1 MLKRWMLLLVTGLLL
16 TQMVGCGNKN
26 QESTEVTLES
36 AVGNTTADSDTIQSE
51 LEKELEELPPL
62 DKAVNAEGQAKPAE
76 DAVYEPAEISCS
88 IPNGFVMDDEEPG
101 LYLHKSYP
109 KDISSISYVVSESEE
124 DVSEIKLEDYRA
136 MLEDDFLEV
145 YGDEV
150 LVSITQYDKIEVDKR
165 PGLKVKLHY
174 EFKGVVYEQLIYMI
188 YNGDESHILSF
199 TQEKDGKWM
208 EKFEECGES
217 IRLVSVE

>member
-1 MLKRWMLLLVTGLLL
+1 MLKRWTLLLVTGLLL
-16 TQMVGCGNKN
+16 TQMVGCGSKN
-26 QESTEVTLES
+26 QESAEVTLES
-36 AVGNTTADSDTIQSE
+36 AVGKTTADSDTIQSE
-51 LEKELEELPPL
+51 LEELPPL
-62 DKAVNAEGQAKPAE
+62 EEAVKVEEQAKPIVNT
-76 DAVYEPAEISCS
+76 VYEPAEISCS
-88 IPNGFVMDDEEPG
+88 IPNGFVMDEEEPG

-124 DVSEIKLEDYRA
+124 DVSEIKLQDYRA
-136 MLEDDFLEV
+136 MLEADFLEV

-150 LVSITQYDKIEVDKR
+150 LVSITQYDEIEVDKR